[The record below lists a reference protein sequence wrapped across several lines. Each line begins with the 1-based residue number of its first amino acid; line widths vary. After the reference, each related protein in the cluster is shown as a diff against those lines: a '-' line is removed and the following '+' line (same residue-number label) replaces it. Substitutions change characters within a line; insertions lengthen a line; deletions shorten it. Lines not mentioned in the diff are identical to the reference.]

1 MLLRTYH
8 VLVPFLWLFW
18 TPLTPPPLWFWWFKF
33 QREALLLL
41 LSHPI
46 HPHGRLFDWHHS
58 FPKSPFKIV
67 FSFHF
72 FFLLQLLW
80 PTCIWKK
87 LRKLHF
93 FFFFLFWENLK
104 QIFCLQYSFN
114 HAQGYQLFFLF
125 LYFSNFFPKVVGYVI
140 VIEISQKYNNNKK
153 GKLLVVVG
161 GHWLVLVLLLC
172 CNEFHFICVP
182 SPAPKNKNIKKKSL
196 KKNLN
201 KNKEE

>member
-140 VIEISQKYNNNKK
+140 VIEISQKYNNNKRVSCWW
-153 GKLLVVVG
+153 LLVAIG
-161 GHWLVLVLLLC
+161 LYLC
-172 CNEFHFICVP
+172 SFCVAMNFISFV
-182 SPAPKNKNIKKKSL
+182 SPPPPL
-196 KKNLN
+196 KTKT
-201 KNKEE
+201 